1 LRRACHGAAAFFLL
15 ASPKPS
21 EGTSMKVLSVCAA
34 ALTLALAPAAFA
46 QKAADDPVAAVVNGE
61 KIYRSEVTMVLD
73 ALPEQYKQVPVA
85 AIYPQIV
92 QRLVDR
98 KLLAQA
104 AKKAGYLDKP
114 DVKRRI
120 ALQQEQVLQEAYLY
134 AKVDESLT
142 DARLKAA
149 YDKKVAGA
157 TKEEEVRARHILL
170 KTEGE
175 AKAVIA
181 ELEKG
186 ADFAKLASEKSVGP
200 TKSNGGD
207 LGYFKRDQM
216 VAPFAEAA
224 FKLKKG
230 EYTHTPVQTQF
241 GWHVILVEDR
251 RAAKV
256 PSFEESK
263 DELKDEEARAVIGD
277 IMAKVREG
285 AEITVLPA
293 DAQPAPGGIVP
304 LR

>member
-1 LRRACHGAAAFFLL
+1 
-15 ASPKPS
+15 
-21 EGTSMKVLSVCAA
+21 MKFVSVCAA
-34 ALTLALAPAAFA
+34 ALLALGLGSSAFA

-61 KIYRSEVTMVLD
+61 KIYRSEVKMVLD
-73 ALPEQYKQVPVA
+73 ALPEQYKQMPVA
-85 AIYPQIV
+85 ALYPQIV

-120 ALQQEQVLQEAYLY
+120 AIEQEQVLQEAYLY
-134 AKVDESLT
+134 GKIDEALT

-149 YDKKVAGA
+149 YDKKMASA
-157 TKEEEVRARHILL
+157 AKEEEVHARHILL

-175 AKAVIA
+175 AKQVIA

-186 ADFAKLASEKSVGP
+186 TDFAKLAGEKSVGP
-200 TKSNGGD
+200 TKANGGD
-207 LGYFKRDQM
+207 LGFFKKDQM
-216 VAPFAEAA
+216 VPPFAEAA

-241 GWHVILVEDR
+241 GWHVILVVDR
-251 RAAKV
+251 RAAKM

-263 DELKDEEARAVIGD
+263 DELKDEEARAVVAD
-277 IMAKVREG
+277 IMAKAREG
-285 AEITVLPA
+285 AEITVLPP